1 MMASSRSLEFREE
14 IAADIVAIREVN
26 RSAFGRENEANLVD
40 ILRSNGNVLSFV
52 ALLDGKVSG
61 HILFSPVSLDSDG
74 ENRLRLLGLAPMA
87 ILPDYQRQGLGSGLI
102 TYSLPECGDRG
113 FDAVFVLGH
122 PDYYPRF
129 GFFPASRKGFS
140 CEYPVPDEVFMA
152 RELRDGCLA
161 GYSGVIRYRSEFS
174 AV

>member
-1 MMASSRSLEFREE
+1 MIASSRSLEFREE
-14 IAADIVAIREVN
+14 MAADIAAVHAVE

-52 ALLDGKVSG
+52 ALLAGQVIG
-61 HILFSPVSLDSDG
+61 HILYSPVSLDSDG
-74 ENRLRLLGLAPMA
+74 ETRSRWLGLAPMA
-87 ILPDYQRQGLGSGLI
+87 VSPDYQRQGIGSGLI
-102 TYSLPECGDRG
+102 TYSLRECGDRG

-129 GFFPASRKGFS
+129 GFFPARRKGFS

-152 RELRDGCLA
+152 RELRPGCLA

-174 AV
+174 SV